1 MSTKATGTDP
11 SGATGKKRKP
21 RSGKNTRKEL
31 TGATKED
38 NVYVK
43 LNVRC
48 ATYTENVILDEGRL
62 MYDPTV
68 RDPDPHDPLAGT
80 FGSLPTA
87 SPDSAAVDG
96 RIFCYN
102 EFDEPTREE
111 KPPAESWP
119 GEDTGLHSG
128 NALLG
133 TFHKGKWLERTS
145 VKCWWCCNSF
155 DCTPVGAPLKYD
167 EMSDRFD
174 VLGCFCSFP
183 CASAYMRNDQK
194 RLLAD
199 KLYLL
204 HMLWE
209 RVPDE
214 EGEDGVEGRQ
224 GLLPAPPREMLDMFG
239 GPLTVEQFREAS
251 GKGKHFR
258 LNVAPQLVPVE
269 MMGEDMTQGRRGGLL
284 QALKQA
290 GGSSITSAERKKK
303 TTAIDQL
310 IVPVNN
316 ST

>member
-1 MSTKATGTDP
+1 M
-11 SGATGKKRKP
+11 
-21 RSGKNTRKEL
+21 
-31 TGATKED
+31 
-38 NVYVK
+38 
-43 LNVRC
+43 
-48 ATYTENVILDEGRL
+48 
-62 MYDPTV
+62 
-68 RDPDPHDPLAGT
+68 
-80 FGSLPTA
+80 
-87 SPDSAAVDG
+87 
-96 RIFCYN
+96 
-102 EFDEPTREE
+102 
-111 KPPAESWP
+111 
-119 GEDTGLHSG
+119 
-128 NALLG
+128 
-133 TFHKGKWLERTS
+133 
-145 VKCWWCCNSF
+145 KCWWCCTSF
-155 DCTPVGAPLKYD
+155 DCTPVGAPLSYD
-167 EMSDRFD
+167 ETSDTFD

-204 HMLWE
+204 HMLWG

-214 EGEDGVEGRQ
+214 EDATDGGEAHQ

-290 GGSSITSAERKKK
+290 GGPSMSSSERKKK

-310 IVPVNN
+310 IVPVN
-316 ST
+316 STT